1 MKKIIHKLRQRPEE
15 DRRHIL
21 HILTIASAIIMIIL
35 WSYSLGR
42 NLTNPDVKEK
52 VKQDLKPF
60 SVLKDNIVGG
70 YKSISESTTN
80 GDIIQ

>member
-1 MKKIIHKLRQRPEE
+1 MKKIIRNLRKQPEE
-15 DRRHIL
+15 TRRHIL
-21 HILTIASAIIMIIL
+21 HIVTIAAAIIMIIL

-52 VKQDLKPF
+52 IKQDLKPF

-70 YKSISESTTN
+70 YKSISN
-80 GDIIQ
+80 